1 MATERLSMRQIRE
14 ILRQKWVLGRPH
26 REVAASLR
34 TGLGTVSVV
43 LERAKQAGLDWPTV
57 QALTEEALEARLYTR
72 PLVAV
77 PESATRPWP
86 DCAYIHRERR
96 KPGVTLA
103 LLHLEYLEHHP
114 DGYRY
119 TQYCEI
125 YRRWLKHRGLSM
137 RQVHRA
143 GEKLF
148 VDYSGKK
155 PTIIDPTTGEVTTV
169 ELFVAVLGASS
180 YTYAEATRTQQ
191 VHDWIASHQ
200 RAFGFFGGVTE
211 VVVCDQLKSGVT
223 VPCRYE
229 PGLQRTYE
237 EFAQHHNTVI
247 LPARPKRPR
256 DKPKVEVAV
265 QVAQRWILAR
275 LRHERFFSLAALNAR
290 ISELRER
297 LNAKAMRLYRASRHE
312 LFAQLDQP
320 ALRPLPAEPF
330 VFGEWTINARVN
342 IDYHIDV
349 HGHYY
354 SVPYP
359 LLHEL
364 VDARRTATTVEIFQ
378 RGQRVAA
385 HVRDDRRGR
394 HTTDPA
400 HMPKAHRAH
409 LEWSPSRLIDWARTI
424 GPQTAA
430 LVEAILADRPH
441 PEQGYRSC
449 LGILRLAKGYGVER
463 VEAACARAGAAHAR
477 SYRHVDAILKHGLD
491 RLPLAPATDAQLTLG
506 PPHEHLRG
514 PEYYQ

>member
-14 ILRQKWVLGRPH
+14 VLRQKWVLGRPH
-26 REVAASLR
+26 REVAESLR
-34 TGLGTVSVV
+34 IGLGTVCLV
-43 LERAKQAGLDWPTV
+43 LEKAKQAGLDWPTV
-57 QALTEEALEARLYTR
+57 QTLTEETLEARLYTR
-72 PLVAV
+72 PHVAV
-77 PESATRPWP
+77 PERATRPWP
-86 DCAYIHRERR
+86 DGAYIHRERR
-96 KPGVTLA
+96 KAGVTLE
-103 LLHLEYLEHHP
+103 LLHLEYLEQHP

-137 RQVHRA
+137 RQIHRP

-155 PTIIDPTTGEVTTV
+155 PTIIDPTTGEVIEV
-169 ELFVAVLGASS
+169 ELFVAVLGASN
-180 YTYAEATRTQQ
+180 YTYAEATRTEQ
-191 VHDWIASHQ
+191 VPDWIGSHE
-200 RAFGFFGGVTE
+200 RAFAFFGGVPE
-211 VVVCDQLKSGVT
+211 VVVPDQLKSGVT

-229 PGLQRTYE
+229 PGIQRTYE
-237 EFAQHHNTVI
+237 DFAQHYNTVI

-256 DKPKVEVAV
+256 DKPKAEVGV

-290 ISELRER
+290 IRELLEP
-297 LNAKAMRLYRASRHE
+297 LNAKVMRVYRASRHE
-312 LFAQLDQP
+312 LFVQLDQP

-330 VFGEWTINARVN
+330 VVGEWTIDARVN

-354 SVPYP
+354 SVPYQ

-364 VDARRTATTVEIFQ
+364 VDAHRTATTVEIFH

-400 HMPKAHRAH
+400 HMPKAHREH
-409 LEWSPSRLIDWARTI
+409 LEWSPSCLIDWARTI

-463 VEAACARAGAAHAR
+463 LEAACARAGAARAR

-491 RLPLAPATDAQLTLG
+491 RIPLVAEAPQLTLVSA
-506 PPHEHLRG
+506 HEHLRG